1 MCTFSN
7 NNSRTGKLK
16 QDFSLDIRWKIA
28 KAADPADSKL
38 SSIDKNDDDPFVIN
52 CKEVLNFFRNR
63 CIEKIIICLKQSLDC
78 IKKRILSS
86 KSRDQKE
93 SITPLFSIDINLAI
107 PNVVLTPPLDE
118 LQQVYFDLTPMV
130 SG

>member
-1 MCTFSN
+1 M
-7 NNSRTGKLK
+7 
-16 QDFSLDIRWKIA
+16 DIRWKIA

-118 LQQVYFDLTPMV
+118 LQQVYFDLTPML